1 MILNKIGEAL
11 DFNGEVYRVGDMV
24 MAKPG
29 NHYAGSMGVISEIR
43 TENDKET
50 ENEFPDIY
58 CRFNTPVSPETMPY
72 IRKEFEDTHGFD
84 AIEDITS
91 GPIIMAP
98 NMLSV
103 LSDERKTI
111 IVYSVEEDWATN
123 EESGHSV
130 KLFSDYDEA
139 RAELGAMIMRE
150 ATDGIVSEIYDCF
163 GYVEEFDNDC
173 FSGYID
179 GEYLINHYDVSITK
193 HIVPVS
199 DSWLS
204 SVKELA
210 EIKI

>member
-1 MILNKIGEAL
+1 MILNKVGEAL
-11 DFNGEVYRVGDMV
+11 NFNGEVYRVGDKV

-50 ENEFPDIY
+50 ENEYPDIY
-58 CRFNTPVSPETMPY
+58 CRFNVSVSPEKMPY
-72 IRKEFEDTHGFD
+72 IRKGFEDIYGFD
-84 AIEDITS
+84 TIEDIAS

-103 LSDERKTI
+103 LSNKRKIITI
-111 IVYSVEEDWATN
+111 YSVEEDWATD
-123 EESGHSV
+123 EESNHSV

-139 RAELGAMIMRE
+139 KAELSALILRE
-150 ATDGIVSEIYDCF
+150 ATEGIISKIYDCF
-163 GYVEEFDNDC
+163 GYVEEFNNDC

-179 GEYLINHYDVSITK
+179 GEYLVNHYDVSITK